1 MIAPCIL
8 YGINDER
15 QLEIQMPRK
24 SPHTQVAVKVDLV
37 DQIKIVAERNH
48 RSVVGEVAVAITAHL
63 ESQAARETDMA
74 RG

>member
-1 MIAPCIL
+1 
-8 YGINDER
+8 
-15 QLEIQMPRK
+15 MPRK

-48 RSVVGEVAVAITAHL
+48 RSVVGEVAVAIAAHL

>member
-1 MIAPCIL
+1 MVT
-8 YGINDER
+8 R

-48 RSVVGEVAVAITAHL
+48 RSIVGEVAEAITAHL
-63 ESQAARETDMA
+63 EKQAALETTMA